1 MTAGSRGTKLRM
13 RVPCKK
19 RQKEVVHKPTVKQKR
34 TNNTKCK
41 CQKHINI
48 TENLE
53 SLILKH
59 APDIVTITETWLTP
73 DIFNHEIAPSNSVIR
88 KGRLSR
94 VGGVALLIKNTIPF
108 IPRPAIAD
116 AEAVFSLII
125 WYDLTIFTSCFYR
138 SAQSGPESVI
148 ALQNFMQ
155 NLSTIHELF

>member
-1 MTAGSRGTKLRM
+1 M

-19 RQKEVVHKPTVKQKR
+19 RQKEVVHKPAVKQKS
-34 TNNTKCK
+34 TNNTKRK

-59 APDIVTITETWLTP
+59 APDIVAITETWLTP
-73 DIFNHEIAPSNSVIR
+73 DIFNHEIAPSNYSVIR

-94 VGGVALLIKNTIPF
+94 VGGMALLIKNTIPF
-108 IPRPAIAD
+108 IPLSAIAD

-125 WYDLTIFTSCFYR
+125 CNDLTIFTSCFYR
-138 SAQSGPESVI
+138 SPLSGPESVI